1 MKLERHAGDQARG
14 KYAVVRLR
22 DIEPKTPAAK
32 ALARLTVGGHV
43 EFGNPGDADEFFV
56 IKLKDKYAFQA
67 LLAYANAAQDD
78 DPEYAADVRELAN
91 RAINHPLRKKPD

>member
-1 MKLERHAGDQARG
+1 MKLERHVGDQARG

-22 DIEPKTPAAK
+22 DIEPKTVAAQ

-56 IKLKDKYAFQA
+56 IKLKDEYAPAA
-67 LLAYANAAQDD
+67 LFAYAAAARVDD
-78 DPEYAADVRELAN
+78 SEYADEIVELAK
-91 RAINHPLRKKPD
+91 RAQRHPGRKRPD